1 MSKMIEHPRK
11 HTLEKRVVFIV
22 ISHNPPCILIP
33 IYKVVYLFG
42 PPHFRDKKEKC
53 IIANQT
59 LSGEFRGSTAL
70 AATWF
75 PFCKWKL
82 GGRTPPKNYP
92 SRNIRDKIRLIF
104 HCQFGPAAGKSG
116 PIRPDPKDPCCARW
130 TRWSWFEVQLVQK
143 YHIGLV
149 LRYSRRVVFLR
160 GTLYTTLYDRIGNI
174 GVLRMGKDT
183 KLSFPLAAAFR
194 RLFVTKR
201 PRGAFF
207 AIVRFDERNCPV
219 WGAWNRL
226 RPFARLF
233 LL

>member
-1 MSKMIEHPRK
+1 MRAAPPNLFLKKAHRKWPFSHPK
-11 HTLEKRVVFIV
+11 HEENGPKKKLWLDIYVEKGFWAKESAQLV
-22 ISHNPPCILIP
+22 IPVRSTFQNDLHPPIG
-33 IYKVVYLFG
+33 G
-42 PPHFRDKKEKC
+42 PHPVLYFTTQIKKEYC
-53 IIANQT
+53 
-59 LSGEFRGSTAL
+59 TAM
-70 AATWF
+70 
-75 PFCKWKL
+75 C
-82 GGRTPPKNYP
+82 Y
-92 SRNIRDKIRLIF
+92 
-104 HCQFGPAAGKSG
+104 
-116 PIRPDPKDPCCARW
+116 
-130 TRWSWFEVQLVQK
+130 
-143 YHIGLV
+143 
-149 LRYSRRVVFLR
+149 
-160 GTLYTTLYDRIGNI
+160 LYTTLYDRIGNI